1 MSWLYK
7 GLGAMLSWFSSITGS
22 YAVALLFYALIF
34 KIVFLPFSIKQQKNQ
49 IKMAKLAPKI
59 ELIKAKY
66 RGRNDQVTQRKMQEE
81 IMQLQ
86 QSEGYSP
93 LAGCLPLLIQMP
105 IIIFLYQVI
114 RRPLSYIVKIGDDV
128 VIALNKLVNAD
139 VGDIKFKAIDQIK
152 LIGQLKTH
160 AATEAGAAEIASA
173 GLDMSL
179 IPNFNLWGM
188 DLSQVPS
195 FKPITLLI
203 LIPVYWLSKW
213 AIRPIATN
221 MQKQKQFI
229 TDAGHELKT
238 PLAIISAN
246 TEVLEMCEG
255 ENEWLTSIKNQTVR
269 MDGLVKNLVT
279 LAKADESKI
288 KRQTAKFNLSKAVS
302 ETASGFETAAK
313 LANRNFAINV
323 TESIY
328 YRGEESELR
337 QLISILCDNAIKY
350 SDEQGIIS
358 LNLYK
363 SGKSVVIEM
372 YNTCEY
378 VDPESVKSIFD
389 RFYRADQSRSRETG
403 GYGIGLSIAKAIVE
417 RHRGKIRAF
426 TNGTTAITF
435 KIVL

>member
-1 MSWLYK
+1 
-7 GLGAMLSWFSSITGS
+7 
-22 YAVALLFYALIF
+22 
-34 KIVFLPFSIKQQKNQ
+34 
-49 IKMAKLAPKI
+49 
-59 ELIKAKY
+59 
-66 RGRNDQVTQRKMQEE
+66 
-81 IMQLQ
+81 
-86 QSEGYSP
+86 
-93 LAGCLPLLIQMP
+93 
-105 IIIFLYQVI
+105 
-114 RRPLSYIVKIGDDV
+114 
-128 VIALNKLVNAD
+128 
-139 VGDIKFKAIDQIK
+139 
-152 LIGQLKTH
+152 
-160 AATEAGAAEIASA
+160 
-173 GLDMSL
+173 
-179 IPNFNLWGM
+179 
-188 DLSQVPS
+188 
-195 FKPITLLI
+195 
-203 LIPVYWLSKW
+203 
-213 AIRPIATN
+213 

>member
-1 MSWLYK
+1 MIIAFFALASLIAVQMVAVNAVSIYQRDADLKKTLLIIAENNGRLPDGFRTHDFLEDFVHPIIGYEPIEKPPYSERYFYVKLKNNLVEDIYTANNPTVNNEKAYRYASSVLGSDEGFGYMGNYMYLNQKK
-7 GLGAMLSWFSSITGS
+7 GDHSL
-22 YAVALLFYALIF
+22 
-34 KIVFLPFSIKQQKNQ
+34 IVFIDFQK
-49 IKMAKLAPKI
+49 
-59 ELIKAKY
+59 EV
-66 RGRNDQVTQRKMQEE
+66 D
-81 IMQLQ
+81 
-86 QSEGYSP
+86 
-93 LAGCLPLLIQMP
+93 
-105 IIIFLYQVI
+105 
-114 RRPLSYIVKIGDDV
+114 
-128 VIALNKLVNAD
+128 
-139 VGDIKFKAIDQIK
+139 
-152 LIGQLKTH
+152 
-160 AATEAGAAEIASA
+160 EA
-173 GLDMSL
+173 
-179 IPNFNLWGM
+179 
-188 DLSQVPS
+188 
-195 FKPITLLI
+195 ITLASVSLFVGFVTTIFI
-203 LIPVYWLSKW
+203 LIPVHWLSKW
-213 AIRPIATN
+213 AIKPIEAN

-246 TEVLEMCEG
+246 TEVLELCEG

-288 KRQTAKFNLSKAVS
+288 RRQTAKFNLSKAVS
-302 ETASGFETAAK
+302 ETAEGFETAAK

-323 TESIY
+323 TENIY

-363 SGKSVVIEM
+363 SGKSIIIDM

>member
-1 MSWLYK
+1 MLKRLQNKFMIIAFFALASLIAVQILAVNAVTIYQRDADLKKTLLSIAENNGRLPDGFGTHDFLEDFVHPIIGYEPLEKTPYSERYFYVEIEGNRVTDIFTDNNPTVNDEKAYRYASDVFGSEEGFGYK
-7 GLGAMLSWFSSITGS
+7 GNYMYLNQKKGDNTL
-22 YAVALLFYALIF
+22 
-34 KIVFLPFSIKQQKNQ
+34 IVFIDFQKEVDE
-49 IKMAKLAPKI
+49 ALTLAWVS
-59 ELIKAKY
+59 LVV
-66 RGRNDQVTQRKMQEE
+66 GFVTT
-81 IMQLQ
+81 
-86 QSEGYSP
+86 
-93 LAGCLPLLIQMP
+93 
-105 IIIFLYQVI
+105 V
-114 RRPLSYIVKIGDDV
+114 
-128 VIALNKLVNAD
+128 
-139 VGDIKFKAIDQIK
+139 
-152 LIGQLKTH
+152 
-160 AATEAGAAEIASA
+160 
-173 GLDMSL
+173 
-179 IPNFNLWGM
+179 
-188 DLSQVPS
+188 
-195 FKPITLLI
+195 LI

-246 TEVLEMCEG
+246 TEVLEICEG